1 MIRTQIYLTE
11 EERDALQALAAESGK
26 KQSELIREAIDSLI
40 GKLGTKQRKAVIGRV
55 AGMWKDRKDLPDF
68 RSLRSDWDRNSL
80 S

>member
-11 EERDALQALAAESGK
+11 EERDALSTLASESGK

-40 GKLGTKQRKAVIGRV
+40 GKLGTKRRKAVISKT

-68 RSLRSDWDRNSL
+68 RSIRSEWNRNPL